1 MWSIGKGILW
11 ILDGFFGV
19 INKIW
24 KYEFFNNEYV
34 NKIFSGALIIAGSW
48 LILKVLIELIMNFIV
63 KNDGRSNPVSV
74 YKGIVLAIV
83 MMYLISPLFTFG
95 HHFSTSLTN
104 DIISVSG
111 LSESQNAEAKISK
124 AIIRSMVY
132 TNETSEE
139 NIEYLVENWKKIDIN
154 DTDGGGLT
162 IFKETYKYSLNFFM
176 LIILAIVTVF
186 LLFFVAIQM
195 AKRVMDIA
203 LYKIIGPFC
212 CTSLTSN
219 GKAFEIWSK
228 NTLSLFLITSVQ
240 FIGIGLMLAMFGS
253 AFQDNGNLTGLFLVI
268 GALLFVISTPTIISG
283 LLGQQS
289 GIMSAMGDI
298 QSMMALGHASS
309 QGLGIAKAGLMGPL
323 SLGAKVTGLS
333 NRAIRGGVGKI
344 SNMLNRGKILDE
356 GQAEVIKNNLDYHNV
371 YKANRNMNKI
381 SKENGYNMRNMP
393 NINQFQRT
401 HNLRYNTFT
410 NQYDS
415 NILKN
420 KSNIGVDKK

>member
-1 MWSIGKGILW
+1 
-11 ILDGFFGV
+11 
-19 INKIW
+19 
-24 KYEFFNNEYV
+24 
-34 NKIFSGALIIAGSW
+34 
-48 LILKVLIELIMNFIV
+48 
-63 KNDGRSNPVSV
+63 
-74 YKGIVLAIV
+74 
-83 MMYLISPLFTFG
+83 
-95 HHFSTSLTN
+95 
-104 DIISVSG
+104 
-111 LSESQNAEAKISK
+111 
-124 AIIRSMVY
+124 
-132 TNETSEE
+132 
-139 NIEYLVENWKKIDIN
+139 
-154 DTDGGGLT
+154 
-162 IFKETYKYSLNFFM
+162 
-176 LIILAIVTVF
+176 
-186 LLFFVAIQM
+186 
-195 AKRVMDIA
+195 
-203 LYKIIGPFC
+203 
-212 CTSLTSN
+212 
-219 GKAFEIWSK
+219 
-228 NTLSLFLITSVQ
+228 
-240 FIGIGLMLAMFGS
+240 MLAMFGS

>member
-11 ILDGFFGV
+11 LLDGFFGV

-63 KNDGRSNPVSV
+63 KNEGRGSPVSV

-95 HHFSTSLTN
+95 HNFSTSLTN

-111 LSESQNAEAKISK
+111 LNEGQNAESKISK
-124 AIIRSMVY
+124 AIIRAMVY

-139 NIEYLVENWKKIDIN
+139 NIEYLVENWKKVDIN

-176 LIILAIVTVF
+176 LIILAFITIF
-186 LLFFVAIQM
+186 LLFFVAVQM
-195 AKRVMDIA
+195 AKRVMEIA

-212 CTSLTSN
+212 CTSLTNN
-219 GKAFEIWSK
+219 GKSFETWSK
-228 NTLSLFLITSVQ
+228 NVLGLFLITSVQ
-240 FIGIGLMLAMFGS
+240 FVSIGLMLAMFGS
-253 AFQDNGNLTGLFLVI
+253 AFQDNGTLIGLFLVI
-268 GALLFVISTPTIISG
+268 GALLFVINTPTIISG

-289 GIMSAMGDI
+289 GIMSAMGDM
-298 QSMMALGHASS
+298 QSIIALGHATS
-309 QGLGIAKAGLMGPL
+309 QGLGIAKAGTMGAL
-323 SLGAKVTGLS
+323 SLGARVGSKVAGYGINLAKGGIDRISSVLNKNKINDNQKEIIKDNLS
-333 NRAIRGGVGKI
+333 HHNTYRA
-344 SNMLNRGKILDE
+344 S
-356 GQAEVIKNNLDYHNV
+356 Q
-371 YKANRNMNKI
+371 NMNKFT
-381 SKENGYNMRNMP
+381 KENRHNVNSAS
-393 NINQFQRT
+393 NINQFHRS
-401 HNLRYNTFT
+401 HNLRYNPFT

-415 NILKN
+415 NR
-420 KSNIGVDKK
+420 KSNIGGDNK

>member
-139 NIEYLVENWKKIDIN
+139 NIEYLVENWKEIDIN